1 MLTAQVELLKDM
13 LPEIKGL
20 LPKHWDE
27 LALNKDK
34 VPLKPDYARYIALEE
49 LGIMC
54 TVVLRENG
62 VAIGYVIG
70 LISPHLHYMSCLTY
84 IMDIL
89 FVAPDKRQATGGMKL
104 MAALLK
110 ELKRRGVQRAVF
122 NTKVHH
128 NISSLF
134 IKFGGKHIEEIY
146 SIWLGD

>member
-1 MLTAQVELLKDM
+1 MLTAQVELLRDM
-13 LPEIKGL
+13 LPDIKGL
-20 LPKHWDE
+20 LPLHWNE

-34 VPLKPDYARYIALEE
+34 VPLKPDYDRYIALEE

-89 FVAPDKRQATGGMKL
+89 YVSPDKRQSTGGMKL
-104 MAALLK
+104 MTTLLK

-128 NISSLF
+128 NISPLF